1 MRMLVLAS
9 SLAALLATTDQAR
22 AADQRF
28 KTGAPLPAW
37 SWSGCAG
44 GPAGPGCPGHHT
56 ETGREWPSLTQIIDA
71 ALADIGRAHPGFMI
85 VPHLEV
91 VASQRDLSSTYRTRA
106 GVLAN
111 DQLLIFGTAGLAFG
125 RPGSDIPAFG
135 RNPGPGQPVLAGAT
149 LTASDAQR
157 LGGVVGGGVEWAFA
171 DRWRVRGEYLYTH
184 TGLRADSS
192 TSLAGTPGYAWGT
205 GAPQREHVVRG
216 GINYQLDPLPVTAG
230 GRS

>member
-9 SLAALLATTDQAR
+9 SLAAMLATIDQAR
-22 AADQRF
+22 AADQTF

-37 SWSGCAG
+37 SWSWSGCAG
-44 GPAGPGCPGHHT
+44 GPAGPVCPEQRM
-56 ETGREWPSLTQIIDA
+56 ETGREWPSLTQTIDA
-71 ALADIGRAHPGFMI
+71 AFVAIGRTHPGFTI
-85 VPHLEV
+85 VPHLEL

-125 RPGSDIPAFG
+125 RPPSDITAFG
-135 RNPGPGQPVLAGAT
+135 RNAGPGQPVLAGAA
-149 LTASDAQR
+149 LTARDAQR

-171 DRWRVRGEYLYTH
+171 DRWQLRAEYLYT
-184 TGLRADSS
+184 GFRSADPSMLPGS
-192 TSLAGTPGYAWGT
+192 ASGYAT
-205 GAPQREHVVRG
+205 TAPQREHLLRG
-216 GINYQLDPLPVTAG
+216 GVNYQFDPLAPG